1 MAKMTPEMAEIF
13 RSTKTFMLATASKAG
28 MPNTAP
34 MGMVILQDD
43 LETIWIV
50 DNYMNKTLSNLRENR
65 FAAISVVQ
73 PGTPPVSYQFKCDAT
88 IESSGADYEK
98 AVEFAHSKSDKYPA
112 KNLIKLRIRDIYC
125 ETPGPGAGDKVQ

>member
-13 RSTKTFMLATASKAG
+13 RSTKTFMLATASRSG
-28 MPNTAP
+28 VPNVAP

-50 DNYMNKTLSNLRENR
+50 DNYMNKTLANLKENR

-73 PGTPPVSYQFKCDAT
+73 PGTPPISYQFKCYVT
-88 IESSGADYEK
+88 VENTGEDYEK

-112 KNLIKLRIRDIYC
+112 KNLVKLMITDIYC
-125 ETPGPGAGDKVQ
+125 ETPGPGAGDKVE

>member
-13 RSTKTFMLATASKAG
+13 RSNKTFMLATASKLG
-28 MPNTAP
+28 VPNVAP

-50 DNYMNKTLSNLRENR
+50 DNYMNKTLANMKENR
-65 FAAISVVQ
+65 LAAISVVQ
-73 PGTPPVSYQFKCDAT
+73 PGTPPVSYEFKGEVT
-88 IESSGADYEK
+88 IENTGADYEK

-112 KNLIKLRIRDIYC
+112 KNLVKLRITEIFC
-125 ETPGPGAGDKVQ
+125 ETPGPGAGSKVE

>member
-13 RSTKTFMLATASKAG
+13 RETKTFMLATASKAG

-43 LETIWIV
+43 LETIWVV
-50 DNYMNKTLSNLRENR
+50 DNYMNKTLNNLRENR

-125 ETPGPGAGDKVQ
+125 ETPGPGAGSKVE